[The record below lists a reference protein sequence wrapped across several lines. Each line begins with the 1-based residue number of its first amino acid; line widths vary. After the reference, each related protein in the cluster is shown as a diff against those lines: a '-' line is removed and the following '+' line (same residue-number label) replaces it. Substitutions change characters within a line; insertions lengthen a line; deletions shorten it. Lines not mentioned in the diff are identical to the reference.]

1 MGKTVVL
8 DWEGVDGR
16 FLFKGDQAYHGP
28 AHAFRHELSL
38 RDTWFLVDAKRPPDV
53 NAITLLTTS
62 PRHDLIHAAR
72 PLYPGVVPEL
82 VEELYAKWGGS
93 VRYVLQFA
101 IIPSLQL
108 HLQQAIDGASL
119 HELLVSVGQLDSKRE
134 VSHRLVHIEVGE
146 DYIQHRINFASP
158 YVGQLVGDRL
168 ARDSVEAV
176 ERFLRWTRDLKDVAA
191 MRGIL
196 FERLSHHL
204 MYSREFDMEER
215 DLEIDAHLPK
225 YHNSPKERIDL
236 ATGASLEKLKDK
248 PGAYIIPR
256 ARDYAPIDSLILPN
270 RAFQCTVSAMPPVE
284 SVGLK
289 CMLDETGA
297 DEILLTFVVPPDQFA
312 TFKKQDLTGMQY
324 NELRRVKQRVCQ
336 LPVNI

>member
-62 PRHDLIHAAR
+62 PRHDLIH
-72 PLYPGVVPEL
+72 
-82 VEELYAKWGGS
+82 
-93 VRYVLQFA
+93 
-101 IIPSLQL
+101 
-108 HLQQAIDGASL
+108 QAIDGASL